1 MTFVTEDIFMHI
13 KENATGIQHI
23 GIPTKDMDA
32 HRILV
37 TSVMS

>member
-1 MTFVTEDIFMHI
+1 MHI

-32 HRILV
+32 TIFSLLQ
-37 TSVMS
+37 